1 MARVKNQKYIY
12 IYIST
17 KYRNQNGNGSNSV
30 FRGNK
35 RFTLESYYAGEY
47 SKLSFHHEENS
58 IPETRL
64 PRLVYIV
71 EFQFSRAILRFN
83 PRSSRILSKTPPPTS
98 TPQKRKKKKQINKI
112 QQLEK

>member
-1 MARVKNQKYIY
+1 METTRIVYFEGI
-12 IYIST
+12 
-17 KYRNQNGNGSNSV
+17 
-30 FRGNK
+30 RGL
-35 RFTLESYYAGEY
+35 RSSRITAGEY

-98 TPQKRKKKKQINKI
+98 TPQRKKKKNK
-112 QQLEK
+112 KKNK

>member
-1 MARVKNQKYIY
+1 METTRIVYFEGI
-12 IYIST
+12 
-17 KYRNQNGNGSNSV
+17 
-30 FRGNK
+30 RGL
-35 RFTLESYYAGEY
+35 RSSHITAGEY

-98 TPQKRKKKKQINKI
+98 TPQRKKKKERKQINKI